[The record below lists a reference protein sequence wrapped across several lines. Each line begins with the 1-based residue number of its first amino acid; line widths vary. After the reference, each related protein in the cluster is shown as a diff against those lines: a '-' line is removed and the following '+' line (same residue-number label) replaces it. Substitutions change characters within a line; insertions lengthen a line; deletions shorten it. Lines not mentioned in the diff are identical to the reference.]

1 MMQANEV
8 QQRVS
13 QIKQTIQLASEA
25 CDSAGDSVPGDIK
38 SSIEKL
44 GQRSDQATKTL
55 QQSSDEASIRQCV
68 DELEQLGD
76 QAKAACEGAANVDQK
91 VKDAVL
97 KAHQEL
103 SQLKHQVH

>member
-13 QIKQTIQLASEA
+13 RIKQTIQQASQA
-25 CDSAGDSVPGDIK
+25 CVSAGDSVPGNIK
-38 SSIEKL
+38 RSVDEL
-44 GQRSDQATKTL
+44 DQQSDQATKTL
-55 QQSSDEASIRQCV
+55 QQASDEASIRQCV

-76 QAKAACEGAANVDQK
+76 KAKAACESAANVDQK
-91 VKDAVL
+91 LKDAVV

>member
-8 QQRVS
+8 QQRVN
-13 QIKQTIQLASEA
+13 QIKQTIHQACQA
-25 CDSAGDSVPGDIK
+25 CDSAGDSIPSNIK

-44 GQRSDQATKTL
+44 GQRSDQAAKTL
-55 QQSSDEASIRQCV
+55 QQSSDEASIRKFV

-76 QAKAACEGAANVDQK
+76 QAKTACDSAANVDQK
-91 VKDAVL
+91 VKDAVN

>member
-1 MMQANEV
+1 MMQSNEV
-8 QQRVS
+8 QKRVS
-13 QIKQTIQLASEA
+13 QIKQTIQLASQA
-25 CDSAGDSVPGDIK
+25 CDSAGDSVPGHIK
-38 SSIEKL
+38 SSIEQL
-44 GQRSDQATKTL
+44 GQRSDQAAKTL

-76 QAKAACEGAANVDQK
+76 QAKTACEGASNVDQK
-91 VKDAVL
+91 VKDAVI

>member
-1 MMQANEV
+1 MMQANEI

-13 QIKQTIQLASEA
+13 QIKQTIQLASQA

>member
-13 QIKQTIQLASEA
+13 QIKQTIQQASQA
-25 CDSAGDSVPGDIK
+25 CESAGDSLPGNIK
-38 SSIEKL
+38 SRIEQL
-44 GQRSDQATKTL
+44 DQRSNQAAKTL
-55 QQSSDEASIRQCV
+55 QQSSDDASIRQCV

-76 QAKAACEGAANVDQK
+76 QAKTACETAANVDQK
-91 VKDAVL
+91 VKDAVI
-97 KAHQEL
+97 KVHQEL